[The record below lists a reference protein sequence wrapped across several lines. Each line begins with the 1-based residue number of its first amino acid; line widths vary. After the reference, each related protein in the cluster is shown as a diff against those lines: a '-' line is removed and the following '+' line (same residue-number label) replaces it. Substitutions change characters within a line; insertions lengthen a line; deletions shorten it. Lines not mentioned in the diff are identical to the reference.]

1 MNIKKLSFI
10 AASVLLFSMFS
21 CSKKNTTGMFS
32 SAMTNMQEDVI
43 VLADD
48 NMEGREVGTPGE
60 RKAAAFVEKRMKALQ
75 LKGMGEN
82 GYYDSFEKI
91 IKANPHSM
99 EASPDDEKIEGLN
112 VVGELD
118 NGIGKYIIVGA
129 HFDHLGYGGAG
140 SLAAGVKAIHNG
152 ADDNASGVA
161 MMLALADMLNSNGIQ
176 ENHDIVFIGFSGEEK
191 GLWGSNA
198 FAKAH
203 NELIGSSSFMINMD
217 MVGRL
222 NEERALAINGTGTS
236 PSFKDALEKNNK
248 YNFDLVMSES
258 GVGPSDHTSFYLEDL
273 PVLHFFTG
281 QHEDYHKPSD
291 DADKLNYAGMKDVAS
306 YIYHLIMDL
315 DKTDDLTF
323 TKTKD
328 ESSSAP
334 KFTVTLGVVP
344 DYLYSGR
351 GMRIDGVREGKPA
364 HKADI
369 QKGDVVIQMGDIE
382 VVDMMS
388 YMEGLSK
395 FQPGDETTV
404 IIMRDDKTLKKKIV
418 F

>member
-1 MNIKKLSFI
+1 MNIKRL
-10 AASVLLFSMFS
+10 SVLVWSVMLLASIG
-21 CSKKNTTGMFS
+21 CSKKNTSMMFS
-32 SAMTNMQEDVI
+32 SAMTNMQQDVTI
-43 VLADD
+43 MADD

-60 RKAAAFVEKRMKALQ
+60 RKAAAFIEERMKDLQ
-75 LKGMGEN
+75 LEGMVAN
-82 GYYDSFEKI
+82 GYYETFEKI
-91 IKANPHSM
+91 IKANPHAM
-99 EASPDDEKIEGLN
+99 EASPDDKKIEGLN
-112 VVGELD
+112 VVGTLD
-118 NGIGKYIIVGA
+118 NGTGKYIIVGA
-129 HFDHLGYGGAG
+129 HYDHLGYGGAG

-161 MMLALADMLNSNGIQ
+161 MMLALADMLKSNGIQ

-236 PSFKDALEKNNK
+236 PSFEDALNRNNK

-291 DADKLNYAGMKDVAS
+291 DADKVNYEGMKDVAS

-328 ESSSAP
+328 ESTSAP

-344 DYLYSGR
+344 DYLYNGR

-388 YMEGLSK
+388 YMEGLAQFK
-395 FQPGDETTV
+395 PGDETTV
-404 IIMRDDKTLKKKIV
+404 IIIREDKTLKKKII